1 MVLQAMVLDRVEL
14 KLSGV
19 FRKDLIARVTS
30 LTGRAAGIQ
39 GQPIT
44 TCAWAFNGSPGQGK
58 NIGEQNA

>member
-30 LTGRAAGIQ
+30 LADRAAGSRDSQ
-39 GQPIT
+39 SPY
-44 TCAWAFNGSPGQGK
+44 ALAPFNGSPGQRE